1 MDQARPPPWLT
12 SNVYLVVKKASNV
25 PTLRLVVTTY
35 SSRATEGDIMIQ
47 SEVSLQ
53 EALSRVNRTPAPH
66 QGLWSWMS
74 LPDGGELEIFPL
86 SATFLFIVYLTKR
99 TNGIFS
105 GVIFS
110 YRVSVF
116 LRNICFFLL
125 NCKCLLGVFGVV
137 FSSLRVAI
145 CVFHL
150 IHLLSAWV
158 TLRVF
163 TSSTNFSISGFI

>member
-1 MDQARPPPWLT
+1 
-12 SNVYLVVKKASNV
+12 
-25 PTLRLVVTTY
+25 
-35 SSRATEGDIMIQ
+35 
-47 SEVSLQ
+47 
-53 EALSRVNRTPAPH
+53 
-66 QGLWSWMS
+66 MS

-150 IHLLSAWV
+150 IHLLSA
-158 TLRVF
+158 
-163 TSSTNFSISGFI
+163 